1 MQRPNSQF
9 KTPTTPVP
17 FAVPTA
23 LPKSGGQSEKKVLW
37 CVLMENKPTY
47 QPPRLEPQPQ
57 FVQTTGISFP
67 IGNGLPEDFGLEM
80 FEVSGDTQ

>member
-1 MQRPNSQF
+1 
-9 KTPTTPVP
+9 
-17 FAVPTA
+17 
-23 LPKSGGQSEKKVLW
+23 
-37 CVLMENKPTY
+37 MENKPTY